1 MHRVFRFVLFVFFFN
16 TMCSALNDGV
26 SSSTVTSSSVFRI
39 KIHRCLGVR
48 ACQGVKR
55 SVSFSL
61 AFANQEPAPCFVT
74 VATVSRRLSAEL
86 EARGR
91 LYGIEQLALHQLLVV
106 ELGQLEQVHAGAG
119 GGKALQIVPSVM
131 DAEGGVELLKKN
143 RGRSTGELIRHM
155 SVEMMELNCST
166 VSLC

>member
-1 MHRVFRFVLFVFFFN
+1 M
-16 TMCSALNDGV
+16 
-26 SSSTVTSSSVFRI
+26 
-39 KIHRCLGVR
+39 
-48 ACQGVKR
+48 
-55 SVSFSL
+55 
-61 AFANQEPAPCFVT
+61 VT

-91 LYGIEQLALHQLLVV
+91 LYGVEQLALHQLLVV

-119 GGKALQIVPSVM
+119 GGKALQIVPSVV

-143 RGRSTGELIRHM
+143 RRRSTGELIRHM
-155 SVEMMELNCST
+155 NVEMMESNCST